1 MDLKVRDRT
10 EKELEVRKY
19 EFLKICEILDKLN
32 VRYFLQTGI
41 LLGAVRDN
49 NLIKW
54 DWDIEI
60 SVFAEEFIDQIDKVA
75 SSLGNCGFNI
85 RNIRK
90 VKDDSKID
98 FFGVLPQEVTGYT
111 IYSWNYSKMRDVYW
125 RREFSIPS
133 KFLNSFSTIELFG
146 KKFNCPNNPKEYLKF
161 AYGNWETPIRT
172 SDKNEY
178 NSNEFK
184 NKKLSFLIDLKN
196 QLKRYFFLIWKV
208 IKK

>member
-1 MDLKVRDRT
+1 MNLKVRDRT

-19 EFLKICEILDKLN
+19 EFLKICKILDELN

-49 NLIKW
+49 SLIKW

-60 SVFAEEFIDQIDKVA
+60 SVFAEEFIGQIDDVA
-75 SSLGNCGFNI
+75 SLLRDSGFNI
-85 RNIRK
+85 NNVRK
-90 VKDDSKID
+90 VRDDSKID
-98 FFGVLPQEVTGYT
+98 FFGSLPSDVTGYT
-111 IYSWNYSKMRDVYW
+111 IFSWNYSKIRDVYW

-133 KFLNSFSTIELFG
+133 KFLNSFSTIEFFG
-146 KKFNCPNNPKEYLKF
+146 KKFNCPNSPKEYLKF

-178 NSNEFK
+178 NSKEFK
-184 NKKLSFLIDLKN
+184 SKKLSFLRDLKD
-196 QLKRYFFLIWKV
+196 QLKKLVFLILKV